1 MSEAKLRTQQER
13 AAHAERLLKDPLL
26 QEAFKKL
33 NDEFLRT
40 WRQTDVNDT
49 QARERI
55 YNLCTALD
63 AIKQQIASVVVDG
76 KIAKMNLEQLE
87 KNR

>member
-26 QEAFKKL
+26 QEAFETL
-33 NDEFLRT
+33 NTEFMRT

-49 QARERI
+49 EARERI

-63 AIKQQIASVVVDG
+63 TLKQQIASVIVDG
-76 KIAKMNLEQLE
+76 KIAKMNSEQQQ

>member
-26 QEAFKKL
+26 QEAFTKL
-33 NDEFLRT
+33 NDEFMRV
-40 WRQTDVNDT
+40 WRQTEVGDT
-49 QARERI
+49 EARERI

-63 AIKQQIASVVVDG
+63 TLKEQIASVIVDG
-76 KIAKMNLEQLE
+76 KIAKMNLEKQQ

>member
-26 QEAFKKL
+26 QEAFEKL
-33 NDEFLRT
+33 NTEFMRT

-49 QARERI
+49 EARERI

-63 AIKQQIASVVVDG
+63 TLKQQIASVVVDG
-76 KIAKMNLEQLE
+76 KIAKMNSEQQQ

>member
-26 QEAFKKL
+26 QEAFEKL

>member
-1 MSEAKLRTQQER
+1 VSEAKLRTQQER

-26 QEAFKKL
+26 QEAFEKL
-33 NDEFLRT
+33 NTEFMRT

-49 QARERI
+49 EARERI

-63 AIKQQIASVVVDG
+63 TLKQQIASVIVDG
-76 KIAKMNLEQLE
+76 KIAKMNSEQQQ

>member
-26 QEAFKKL
+26 QEAFETL
-33 NDEFLRT
+33 NTEFMRT

-49 QARERI
+49 EARERI

-63 AIKQQIASVVVDG
+63 TLKQQIASVVVDG
-76 KIAKMNLEQLE
+76 KIAKMNLEQQQ

>member
-13 AAHAERLLKDPLL
+13 AAHAKRLLEDPLL
-26 QEAFKKL
+26 QEAFEKL

>member
-1 MSEAKLRTQQER
+1 VSEAKLRTQQER

-26 QEAFKKL
+26 QEAFETL
-33 NDEFLRT
+33 NTEFMRT

-49 QARERI
+49 EARERI

-63 AIKQQIASVVVDG
+63 TLKQQIASVIVDG
-76 KIAKMNLEQLE
+76 KIAKMNSEQQQ

>member
-26 QEAFKKL
+26 QEAFKTL
-33 NDEFLRT
+33 NDEFMRA
-40 WRQTDVNDT
+40 WRQTEVGDT
-49 QARERI
+49 EARERI

-63 AIKQQIASVVVDG
+63 TLKQQIASVVVDG
-76 KIAKMNLEQLE
+76 KIAKMNLEQQQ

>member
-26 QEAFKKL
+26 QEAFEKL
-33 NDEFLRT
+33 NTEFMRT

-49 QARERI
+49 EARERI

-63 AIKQQIASVVVDG
+63 TLKQQIASVIVDG
-76 KIAKMNLEQLE
+76 KIAKMNLEQQQ

>member
-26 QEAFKKL
+26 QEAFEKL
-33 NDEFLRT
+33 NTEFMRT

-49 QARERI
+49 EARASI

-63 AIKQQIASVVVDG
+63 TLKQQIASVIVDG
-76 KIAKMNLEQLE
+76 KIAKMNSEQQQ

>member
-26 QEAFKKL
+26 QEAFEKL
-33 NDEFLRT
+33 NTEFMRT

-49 QARERI
+49 EARERI

-63 AIKQQIASVVVDG
+63 TLKQQIASVVVDG
-76 KIAKMNLEQLE
+76 KIAKMNLEQQQ

>member
-26 QEAFKKL
+26 QEAFEKL
-33 NDEFLRT
+33 NTEFMRT

-49 QARERI
+49 EARERI

-63 AIKQQIASVVVDG
+63 TLKQQIASVIVDG
-76 KIAKMNLEQLE
+76 EIAKMNSEQQQ

>member
-26 QEAFKKL
+26 QEAFETL
-33 NDEFLRT
+33 NTQFMRT

-49 QARERI
+49 EARERI

-63 AIKQQIASVVVDG
+63 TLKQQIASVVVDG
-76 KIAKMNLEQLE
+76 KIAKMNLEQQQ

>member
-26 QEAFKKL
+26 QEAFEKL
-33 NDEFLRT
+33 NTEFMRT

-49 QARERI
+49 GARERI

-63 AIKQQIASVVVDG
+63 TLKQQIASVVVDG
-76 KIAKMNLEQLE
+76 KIAKMNSEQQQ

>member
-26 QEAFKKL
+26 QEAFEKL
-33 NDEFLRT
+33 NTDFMRA

-63 AIKQQIASVVVDG
+63 TLKQQIASVVVDG
-76 KIAKMNLEQLE
+76 KIAKMNLEQQQ

>member
-13 AAHAERLLKDPLL
+13 AAHAERLLNDEILK
-26 QEAFKKL
+26 EAFDKL
-33 NDEFLRT
+33 DTEFMRT
-40 WRQTDVNDT
+40 WRATSVNDT
-49 QARERI
+49 EARERI

-63 AIKQQIASVVVDG
+63 ALKQHIASVIVDG
-76 KIAKMNLEQLE
+76 KIAKINLEQQK

>member
-26 QEAFKKL
+26 QGAFEKL

>member
-26 QEAFKKL
+26 QEAFEKL
-33 NDEFLRT
+33 NTDFMRT

-49 QARERI
+49 EARERI

-63 AIKQQIASVVVDG
+63 TLKQQIASVIVDG
-76 KIAKMNLEQLE
+76 KIAKMNSEQQQ

>member
-26 QEAFKKL
+26 QEAFKTL
-33 NDEFLRT
+33 NDEFMRT
-40 WRQTDVNDT
+40 WRQTEVGDT
-49 QARERI
+49 EARERI

-63 AIKQQIASVVVDG
+63 TLKQQIASVVVDG
-76 KIAKMNLEQLE
+76 KIAKMNLEQQQ

>member
-26 QEAFKKL
+26 QEAFETL
-33 NDEFLRT
+33 NTQFMRT

-49 QARERI
+49 EARERI

-63 AIKQQIASVVVDG
+63 TLKQQIASVIVDG
-76 KIAKMNLEQLE
+76 KIAKMNLEQQQ

>member
-26 QEAFKKL
+26 QEAFEKL
-33 NDEFLRT
+33 NTEFMRT

-49 QARERI
+49 EARERI

-63 AIKQQIASVVVDG
+63 TLKQQIASVIVDG
-76 KIAKMNLEQLE
+76 KIAKMNSEQQQ

>member
-1 MSEAKLRTQQER
+1 MSDAKLRTQQER

-26 QEAFKKL
+26 QEAFKTL
-33 NDEFLRT
+33 NDEFMRT
-40 WRQTDVNDT
+40 WRQTEVGDT
-49 QARERI
+49 EARERI

-63 AIKQQIASVVVDG
+63 TLKQQIASVVVDG
-76 KIAKMNLEQLE
+76 KIAKMNLEQQQ